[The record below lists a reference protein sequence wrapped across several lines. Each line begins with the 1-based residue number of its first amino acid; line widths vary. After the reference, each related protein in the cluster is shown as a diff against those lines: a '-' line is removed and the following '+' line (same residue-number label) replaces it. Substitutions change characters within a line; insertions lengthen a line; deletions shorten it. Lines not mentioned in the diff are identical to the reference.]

1 MNYKLTVARRHLAV
15 LAISLLA
22 APGLKPT
29 PAKAAEKVVMQEF
42 MVPASDP
49 GIQLYV
55 RNKHPAGVQAFSADR
70 VLVYVHGA
78 TYPAETAFD
87 LPVGGASMMDILA
100 ARGWDVWML
109 DVRGYSRSTRP
120 AEMDRPAGDAKPLVD
135 TAMAARDVGSVV
147 DFVLKQR
154 QVAKV
159 NLMGWSWGTSIMGLY
174 TTTHNANVERLVLY
188 APQWLSTQK
197 VPADAPPLGAY
208 RAVTRDAARDR
219 WLMGVPDDKKADL
232 IPPGVF
238 EMWADATF
246 ATDPAGAKQTPPVLR
261 APNGTAQDSR
271 DYWLAGKRLYEPSK
285 ITVPTLLIHAEWDAD
300 LPSYQTAAY
309 FAELKNAP
317 YKRWVELG
325 EGTHTV
331 MLEKNRMQFIN
342 EVVQFLEEQR
352 PQALN

>member
-1 MNYKLTVARRHLAV
+1 MKHKLTVVRRHLAV

-22 APGLKPT
+22 VPGLKPM
-29 PAKAAEKVVMQEF
+29 PAKAAEKVVMEKF
-42 MVPASDP
+42 TVPASDP
-49 GIQLYV
+49 GVQLYV

-87 LPVGGASMMDILA
+87 LPIGGASMMDILA

-246 ATDPAGAKQTPPVLR
+246 ATDPTGAKQTPPVLR
-261 APNGTAQDSR
+261 APNGVAQDSR

>member
-1 MNYKLTVARRHLAV
+1 MTKMFKPRRMWAVAALLMAGVALAP
-15 LAISLLA
+15 
-22 APGLKPT
+22 APGR
-29 PAKAAEKVVMQEF
+29 AADKVAMQEF
-42 MVPASDP
+42 MVPAADA

-55 RNKHPAGVQAFSADR
+55 RNKHPEGMRDFSPDR

-120 AEMDRPAGDAKPLVD
+120 PEMDRPAADNKPLVD
-135 TAMAARDVGSVV
+135 TAMAARDVASVV
-147 DFVLKQR
+147 DFVMKQR
-154 QVAKV
+154 GVSKV
-159 NLMGWSWGTSIMGLY
+159 NIMGWSWGTSIMGLY
-174 TTTHNANVERLVLY
+174 TSTHNDNVARLVLY
-188 APQWLSTQK
+188 APQWLSNSK
-197 VPADAPPLGAY
+197 VPADAPALGAY
-208 RAVTRDAARDR
+208 RAVTRDSARDR
-219 WLMGVPDDKKADL
+219 WLMGVPEAKKADL
-232 IPPGVF
+232 IPPGWF
-238 EMWADATF
+238 DMWADATF
-246 ATDPAGAKQTPPVLR
+246 ATDPVGAKQNPPVLR
-261 APNGTAQDSR
+261 APNGVGQDSR
-271 DYWLAGKRLYEPSK
+271 DYWMAGKPLYRPSD
-285 ITVPTLLIHAEWDAD
+285 IRVPTLLIHAEWDAD

-342 EVVQFLEEQR
+342 EVVLFLEEGR

>member
-1 MNYKLTVARRHLAV
+1 MGRTLQRLGYRSARWAML
-15 LAISLLA
+15 LLA
-22 APGLKPT
+22 AVGLT
-29 PAKAAEKVVMQEF
+29 HTAGQAADRVAMQEF
-42 MVPASDP
+42 MVPAADP

-55 RNKHPAGVQAFSADR
+55 RNKHPYGAQAFSADR

-120 AEMDRPAGDAKPLVD
+120 AAMDRPATDGKPIVD
-135 TAMAARDVGSVV
+135 TATAARDVGSVV
-147 DFVLKQR
+147 DFVMKR
-154 QVAKV
+154 RNVAQV

-174 TTTHNANVERLVLY
+174 TTTHNANVARLVLY
-188 APQWLSTQK
+188 APQWLSEAK
-197 VPADAPPLGAY
+197 VPPDAPPLGAY
-208 RAVTRDAARDR
+208 RSVTRDAARNR
-219 WLMGVPDDKKADL
+219 WLMGVAEDKKAAL
-232 IPPGVF
+232 IPPGWF

-246 ATDPAGAKQTPPVLR
+246 ATDPVGAKQSPPVLR
-261 APNGTAQDSR
+261 APNGVVQDSR
-271 DYWLAGKRLYEPSK
+271 DYWMAGKPLYQPSD

-300 LPSYQTAAY
+300 LPTYQTAAY
-309 FAELKNAP
+309 FAQLKNTP

-342 EVVQFLEEQR
+342 EVQMFLEEQR
-352 PQALN
+352 PQMLN